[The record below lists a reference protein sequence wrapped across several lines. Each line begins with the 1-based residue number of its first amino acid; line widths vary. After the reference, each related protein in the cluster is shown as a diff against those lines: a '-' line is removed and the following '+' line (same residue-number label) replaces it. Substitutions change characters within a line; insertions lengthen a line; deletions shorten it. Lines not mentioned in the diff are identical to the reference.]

1 MQYKDLSDTAKEH
14 AFERHQEYAQS
25 NDYYWWESTME
36 YWVEK
41 LEALGISTSLEQMHF
56 SGFGSQG
63 DGACFTGSI
72 NLREFLEAH
81 PDLKKEHAKLY
92 MAVIPFDG
100 RGAACEYF
108 DLELTR
114 HGSTNYNHEKSVH
127 LGSWDLDIL
136 PELDNDDEEGDDYER
151 LFVDAESDI
160 EWQCREYMKEL
171 YRDLEK
177 NYEYMQ
183 SMECF
188 LEEVDYKDFD
198 EQGDLT

>member
-1 MQYKDLSDTAKEH
+1 MQYKELSDTAKEH

-25 NDYYWWESTME
+25 NDYFWWESTEE

-41 LEALGISTSLEQMHF
+41 LGGLGIYTDTKNMHF
-56 SGFGSQG
+56 SGFHSQG

-92 MAVIPFDG
+92 MAVVPFDT
-100 RGAACEYF
+100 RGAACEYY
-108 DLELTR
+108 DIELTR
-114 HGSTNYNHEKSVH
+114 VGGSHYNHEKSVH
-127 LGSWDLDIL
+127 LGSWDLNIL
-136 PELDNDDEEGDDYER
+136 PELDNDEGEDYE
-151 LFVDAESDI
+151 LYMMEAEADI
-160 EWQCREYMKEL
+160 EWQCREYMKEI

-177 NYEYMQ
+177 GYEYMQ

-198 EQGDLT
+198 EQGELT

>member
-1 MQYKDLSDTAKEH
+1 MQYKDLSDTAKKH

-25 NDYYWWESTME
+25 NDYYWWESTQE

-41 LEALGISTSLEQMHF
+41 LEGLGIYTSTEQMFF

-92 MAVIPFDG
+92 MAVIPFDAI
-100 RGAACEYF
+100 RGAACDFY
-108 DLELTR
+108 DIVLSR
-114 HGSTNYNHEKSVH
+114 IVGSQYNHEYTIQI
-127 LGSWDLDIL
+127 GSWEVDIL
-136 PELDNDDEEGDDYER
+136 PELDDEEGEDYER
-151 LFVDAESDI
+151 LFVDAEADI
-160 EWQCREYMKEL
+160 EWQCREYMRQL
-171 YRDLEK
+171 YRELEAEHD
-177 NYEYMQ
+177 YQQ

-198 EQGDLT
+198 EEGDLT

>member
-1 MQYKDLSDTAKEH
+1 MQYKELSDTEKEQ
-14 AFERHQEYAQS
+14 AFKRHQEYAQS
-25 NDYYWWESTME
+25 NDYYWWESTQE

-41 LEALGISTSLEQMHF
+41 LEELGITTSINQMYF

-72 NLREFLEAH
+72 NLKGFLEAH
-81 PDLKKEHAKLY
+81 PDLKKEHVKLY

-100 RGAACEYF
+100 RGAACEYY

-127 LGSWDLDIL
+127 LGSWDLNIL
-136 PELDNDDEEGDDYER
+136 PEYDTEEGEDYER
-151 LFVDAESDI
+151 LIIDAEADI

-171 YRDLEK
+171 YNDLEK
-177 NYEYMQ
+177 EHEYMQ

-198 EQGDLT
+198 EDGSLS

>member
-1 MQYKDLSDTAKEH
+1 MQYKELSDTAKEH
-14 AFERHQEYAQS
+14 AFEQFQEYM
-25 NDYYWWESTME
+25 NLGDYDWWESTME

-127 LGSWDLDIL
+127 LGSWDINIL
-136 PELDNDDEEGDDYER
+136 PEYDTEEGEDYER
-151 LFVDAESDI
+151 LIIDAEADI
-160 EWQCREYMKEL
+160 EDQCREYMRQL
-171 YRDLEK
+171 YKDLEAEH
-177 NYEYMQ
+177 EYWQ
-183 SMECF
+183 SLECF
-188 LEEVDYKDFD
+188 LESVDYKDFD
-198 EQGDLT
+198 SDGELT